1 MRHAFYAQG
10 RKRQGEMNKLEAKY
24 AQHLDGLKLQGE
36 IQWWGFEVMKFI
48 LAPKTSYTPDFA
60 VLMKN
65 GEMQMHECKGF
76 MMEDANVKI
85 KVAAEKF
92 PFRFFVIKLK
102 SHQWEIK
109 EV

>member
-10 RKRQGEMNKLEAKY
+10 RKRQGEMNKLETKY
-24 AQHLDGLKLQGE
+24 AQHLEALRLQGE
-36 IQWWGFEVMKFI
+36 IQWFKFEGMKFV

-85 KVAAEKF
+85 KLAAELF
-92 PFRFFVIKLK
+92 PFRFFVVRLK
-102 SHQWEIK
+102 SGRWDLEEK
-109 EV
+109 